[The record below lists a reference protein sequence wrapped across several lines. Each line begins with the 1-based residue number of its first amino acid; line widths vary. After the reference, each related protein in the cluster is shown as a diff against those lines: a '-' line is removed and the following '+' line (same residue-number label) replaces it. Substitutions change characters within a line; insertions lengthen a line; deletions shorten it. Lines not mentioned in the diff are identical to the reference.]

1 MHTCLCSRCSRY
13 AHVCVWTHMCSCIC
27 AYIQRPKIKVQYL
40 SLYYSHYFLRH
51 GFSRSLELANCVGW
65 LVSKLQRS
73 VCLQLSSAG
82 VQAHIIMSD
91 YVFPWVL
98 GFPIGVSKLVH
109 QALYWPSHFSRPLYH
124 SLSDYYTAIVT
135 LMIKFY
141 YSSKHIDHKILKHEL
156 KSLI

>member
-1 MHTCLCSRCSRY
+1 MPMCVYEHTCSS
-13 AHVCVWTHMCSCIC
+13 IC
-27 AYIQRPKIKVQYL
+27 AYIQRPKIEVQYL
-40 SLYYSHYFLRH
+40 SLHCPHYVLRH

-82 VQAHIIMSD
+82 VQAHISMSD

-98 GFPIGVSKLVH
+98 GVPIDVSKLV
-109 QALYWPSHFSRPLYH
+109 QQSLYWPSHFSRPLYH
-124 SLSDYYTAIVT
+124 SLSGYYTAIVT

-156 KSLI
+156 K